1 MKNVNKVVPTDENV
15 IQGEKVVNKLIKRGG
30 STGYIILP
38 KYTCDEDRIKANE
51 EVRKICAEIV
61 MNRADEGVYL

>member
-1 MKNVNKVVPTDENV
+1 MKNVNKVVPTDED
-15 IQGEKVVNKLIKRGG
+15 VVDKLIKRGG